1 MNAEI
6 IKHIE
11 KDINY
16 LQGLPFE
23 AVIRETPV
31 KGHISVENNAIF
43 LCQNG
48 ESGNACRNKLGYMF
62 SFKLPIYD
70 FIKALS

>member
-11 KDINY
+11 RDINY

-31 KGHISVENNAIF
+31 KGHISVENNVIF

-48 ESGNACRNKLGYMF
+48 QKGNECKNKLGYMF
-62 SFKLPIYD
+62 SF
-70 FIKALS
+70 ALGIAIL